1 MNLLLA
7 RLFVSVLISF
17 NLYGVHEE
25 WISSYYSERDG
36 KVFKSMISLRIN
48 IPSVLG
54 KKEIARM
61 VQRKMIIS
69 RFSDKRRRIRLFVPC
84 KLLFT

>member
-17 NLYGVHEE
+17 NLYEVHEE

-61 VQRKMIIS
+61 VRKMIIS

-84 KLLFT
+84 KVLVT